1 MVRRST
7 LLFNVIPSSQPIC
20 DHALLTR
27 NDTRVLLALV
37 VALLNAGNGLEVL
50 WVLLTTLAF
59 ALFLIFLVRPLYRR
73 LCFATGSIQN
83 GPTPLLMTVTLVMV
97 LASAFVTDIIG
108 VHAIFGG
115 FLAGVIIPHDGDLA
129 TKIAEKIEDI
139 VNIIFLPLVSTSSF
153 TRVHVAYAG
162 TNHCHFF
169 IDIHHVDGYS
179 TLHCPDCKHKLAFL
193 ILERC
198 GDTSF

>member
-1 MVRRST
+1 M
-7 LLFNVIPSSQPIC
+7 LLHGKKKIYVIPSSQPIC

-27 NDTRVLLALV
+27 NTIRVLLALV

-139 VNIIFLPLVSTSSF
+139 VNIIFLPLVMSHHHHSRVYDAYAGSNHCRF
-153 TRVHVAYAG
+153 FIDKHHVHVAIVLYIVRIA
-162 TNHCHFF
+162 NANW
-169 IDIHHVDGYS
+169 S
-179 TLHCPDCKHKLAFL
+179 
-193 ILERC
+193 
-198 GDTSF
+198 S